1 MNMFKTTDAKTADEY
16 IELLDEPRKS
26 EIKNIHQMILKTVPK
41 LKPFIISGMIG
52 YGKYHYKSKTRE
64 GEWAI
69 ILLASQKNY
78 ISLYACGYNENDY
91 VAEKYAKELSTKD
104 TSRKHPKV
112 SVGKSCIR
120 FKSFD
125 DVDLDVLKIVLKEA
139 EKYPMSTN

>member
-1 MNMFKTTDAKTADEY
+1 MFKTTEANTAEEY
-16 IELLDEPRKS
+16 IEMLEGARKS
-26 EIKNIHQMILKTVPK
+26 EIQKIHELILKTVPK

-64 GEWAI
+64 GEWAT

-78 ISLYACGYNENDY
+78 ISLYACGYYEDEY

-104 TSRKHPKV
+104 TTKKHPKV

-120 FKSFD
+120 FKSID
-125 DVDLDVLKIVLKEA
+125 DIDLEVLKTVLKEA